1 MGLGVV
7 TIRAMKTKLL
17 LPLLTLVSAVLAIL
31 AIDFLAW
38 PRELAAVLKALT
50 TTLVIVYAWP
60 RGRLQPQ
67 LRRFVIVGLIA
78 SLVGDI
84 ALTQPGGFV
93 PGLVAFLAA
102 HLAYLWAFTRVQ
114 RFAAWPLAFVGFGLI
129 AAGVLAYLWSGIPAA
144 LQVPVVA
151 YVLCLASMA
160 AQTLVIAKRMPGN
173 WMLAFGGLMF
183 FCSDG
188 LLALNKFAG
197 PVPLAAMLV
206 LPTYWTAQ
214 WCIASWL
221 RPAEVA

>member
-1 MGLGVV
+1 MM
-7 TIRAMKTKLL
+7 MKKI
-17 LPLLTLVSAVLAIL
+17 LPLLTFVSAVLAIL
-31 AIDFLAW
+31 AADVLHW
-38 PRELAAVLKALT
+38 PHDLAAVLKALT
-50 TTLVIVYAWP
+50 TILIIAWAWP
-60 RGRLQPQ
+60 RGRSQPT
-67 LRRFVIVGLIA
+67 LRRFVIGGLLA

-84 ALTQPGGFV
+84 ALTFSAGFV
-93 PGLVAFLAA
+93 PGLLAFLVA

-114 RFAAWPLAFVGFGLI
+114 RFAAWPLAFVVYGAI
-129 AAGVLAYLWSGIPAA
+129 AAAVLAYLWSGIPAP

-160 AQTLVIAKRMPGN
+160 AQTLVIARRVPGH
-173 WMLAFGGLMF
+173 WPLAFGGLMF

-197 PVPLAAMLV
+197 PVPLAALLV

-221 RPAEVA
+221 PAREVG

>member
-1 MGLGVV
+1 
-7 TIRAMKTKLL
+7 MKTKPL
-17 LPLLTLVSAVLAIL
+17 LPLLTLISAVLAIL
-31 AIDFLAW
+31 AIDHLPW
-38 PRELAAVLKALT
+38 PRELAAALKALT
-50 TTLVIVYAWP
+50 TILIIVWAWP
-60 RGRLQPQ
+60 RGRSQPE
-67 LRRFVIVGLIA
+67 LRRYVVVGLFA

-114 RFAAWPLAFVGFGLI
+114 RFAAWPLAFLVYGAV
-129 AAGVLAYLWSGIPAA
+129 AAGVLAFLWSGIPAA

-160 AQTLVIAKRMPGN
+160 AQTLVIAKRTPGS
-173 WMLAFGGLMF
+173 WALAFGGLMF

-221 RPAEVA
+221 PARSDA